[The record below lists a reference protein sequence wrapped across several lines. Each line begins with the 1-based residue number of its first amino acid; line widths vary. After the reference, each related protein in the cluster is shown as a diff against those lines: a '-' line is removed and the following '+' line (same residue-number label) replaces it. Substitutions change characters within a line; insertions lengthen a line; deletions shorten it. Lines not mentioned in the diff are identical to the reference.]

1 MKEGNIIV
9 PLPEHQ
15 GDVCKSMDVFYNPV
29 MKHHRDVSVAVVKK
43 VKPVRIGL
51 PLSGSGIRAVRIMK
65 ECGYAP
71 EVYVNDKRSNFMDVV
86 HHLFSVNDCD
96 LPIIHNMDA
105 NVFMQ
110 SVKHFDY
117 LDLDPFGT
125 PAPFIQAAI
134 SSMRNGAI
142 LAITATDTAAL
153 TGTYPTV
160 ARRKYWAKNI
170 RTNHMHELGI
180 RILIRYCQLQG
191 ASLER
196 ALTPIMSYSKDHY
209 YRIFFR
215 VKYGKKA
222 VDKLLDQHHYAQY
235 HNHQLTVSR
244 YNYGEGQFLGPLYTG
259 LLQDKEFLQSLD
271 NEWAKKLLSEND
283 VFGGVDV
290 YAVCSSLH
298 RNVPPFKNLLKMGG
312 TQTHFSER
320 VIKGN
325 VEYVLRELT
334 HS

>member
-1 MKEGNIIV
+1 MKEGSIIV
-9 PLPEHQ
+9 PLPKHD

-29 MKHHRDVSVAVVKK
+29 MRHHRDVTVSVVETLQ
-43 VKPVRIGL
+43 PLRIGL
-51 PLSGSGIRAVRIMK
+51 PLSGSGIRAVRILK
-65 ECGYAP
+65 ECAYTP
-71 EVYVNDKRSNFMDVV
+71 EMYVNDKRSNFMDTV
-86 HHLFSVNDCD
+86 HEICDVNECEV
-96 LPIIHNMDA
+96 PIIHNMDA

-125 PAPFIQAAI
+125 PAPFMQAAI
-134 SSMRNGAI
+134 SSMRNGGI

-170 RTNHMHELGI
+170 RTNHMHETGL
-180 RILIRYCQLQG
+180 RILIRFCQLHG

-209 YRIFFR
+209 YRVFFR

-222 VDKLLDQHHYAQY
+222 VDALLDQHHYAQY
-235 HNHQLTVSR
+235 HNHRLTVSK
-244 YNYGEGQFLGPLYTG
+244 YNYGEGQFLGPMYTG
-259 LLQDKEFLQSLD
+259 KLQDKEFLKSLD
-271 NEWAKKLLSEND
+271 SEWAQKLESELD

-290 YAVCSSLH
+290 YAVCSTLH
-298 RNVPPFKNLLKMGG
+298 KNVPPYKVLLQHG
-312 TQTHFSER
+312 TRTHFSER
-320 VIKGN
+320 VIKGDI
-325 VEYVLRELT
+325 EKIMWELS
-334 HS
+334 HC